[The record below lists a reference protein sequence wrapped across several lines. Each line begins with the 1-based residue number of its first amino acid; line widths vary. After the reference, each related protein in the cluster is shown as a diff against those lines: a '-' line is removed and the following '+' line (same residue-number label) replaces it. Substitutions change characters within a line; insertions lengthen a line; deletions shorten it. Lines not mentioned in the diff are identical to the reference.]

1 MSYVAYPSFAT
12 PITSAVT
19 VTDMDTVRFNC
30 KGNGMPEVTYEWF
43 YENEIG
49 KLLRINHLLVDCNC
63 CGIGRF
69 NIMDFFME
77 REYEIG
83 VEEETGINYLSFA
96 GATADNEGTYICKIT
111 TQLGT
116 AESTF
121 TLVVVNEPGKT
132 CVVIMYIP
140 SECMCIL
147 AYAIYVTL

>member
-1 MSYVAYPSFAT
+1 
-12 PITSAVT
+12 
-19 VTDMDTVRFNC
+19 MDTVRFNC

-49 KLLRINHLLVDCNC
+49 ELLRINHLLVDCNC
-63 CGIGRF
+63 CVVERF
-69 NIMDFFME
+69 NIMVYFMD
-77 REYEIG
+77 REYEID

-96 GATADNEGTYICKIT
+96 GATEYDEGTYICKIT

-121 TLVVVNEPGKT
+121 TLVVVNKPGKI

-140 SECMCIL
+140 NAYMCIL
-147 AYAIYVTL
+147 AYAI